1 MNKRGKDYTTVEL
14 QFMRDAV
21 KRGESIKQIASQLKR
36 SYASVS
42 VTMNKH
48 GIRIRDKR
56 FTPEQVERIMTC
68 SDNKLLALEM
78 DRTPTQIINKRFKT
92 KRGHNQ

>member
-14 QFMRDAV
+14 QFIRDAV
-21 KRGESIKQIASQLKR
+21 KRGESIKQIASQFIR

-48 GIRIRDKR
+48 GIRIRNER
-56 FTPEQVERIMTC
+56 YTPEQVERILTC
-68 SDNKLLALEM
+68 SDNELLAREM
-78 DRTPTQIINKRFKT
+78 NRTPMQIVQKRYRT
-92 KRGHNQ
+92 KRGHNR